1 MKVKRLKH
9 SRRVLAF
16 YEQNFGFHK
25 PYNVLVDGT
34 FCMAALKGKVDIEL
48 QVKKYLCAE
57 VKIATTHCAL
67 KECFELGPQLSG
79 AHKILKKFR
88 RHKCGHENAAVDA
101 DTCFKSM
108 LGTSNPEQYICAS
121 QDAEFR
127 KSLRAVTGIPL
138 LYLSACTLFLES
150 PSYESRDKAEE
161 GFRNQDL
168 LTEFEKETLGQL
180 NKKEEVG
187 EKRVIKRKRGPKGP
201 NPLSCKKKKTE
212 GGEKKKKKKKK
223 VVDNSEAVV
232 PDVPVV

>member
-1 MKVKRLKH
+1 ML
-9 SRRVLAF
+9 
-16 YEQNFGFHK
+16 NFFS
-25 PYNVLVDGT
+25 LS
-34 FCMAALKGKVDIEL
+34 GKVDIEL

-108 LGTSNPEQYICAS
+108 LGTENPEHYIIAS
-121 QDAEFR
+121 QDAELR
-127 KSLRAVTGIPL
+127 KTLRAVTGIPL

-168 LTEFEKETLGQL
+168 LTEFEKETLGLL
-180 NKKEEVG
+180 NKKEEPK
-187 EKRVIKRKRGPKGP
+187 EKRVIKRKRAKGP
-201 NPLSCKKKKTE
+201 NPMSCKKKKKKSE
-212 GGEKKKKKKKK
+212 GGEKKVKTES
-223 VVDNSEAVV
+223 SEVALITWGSFL
-232 PDVPVV
+232 DAIFKFKL